1 VINSQSGYNFFEFV
15 NKYRVVMVIDKM
27 SGQELRTSTL
37 LGLAL
42 DSGFNSKA
50 SFNRAFKKFTGRTPS
65 EYSNSIK

>member
-1 VINSQSGYNFFEFV
+1 
-15 NKYRVVMVIDKM
+15 MVIDKM